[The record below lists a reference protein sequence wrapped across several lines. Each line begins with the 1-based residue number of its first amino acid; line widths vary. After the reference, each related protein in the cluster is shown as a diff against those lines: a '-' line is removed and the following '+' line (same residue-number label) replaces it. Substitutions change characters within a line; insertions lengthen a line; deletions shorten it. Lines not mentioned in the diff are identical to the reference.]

1 MQDYIYSAMAF
12 LAMVIHLIINSDML
26 PGRKVVNA
34 RGMREYRGYLA
45 GVFFYYIVDAG
56 WGVFSG
62 LAWTRVLY
70 VDTMFYYIAIAL
82 SVLTL
87 CRFIIAYLDISG
99 WKSRIL
105 FWFGYVLLALYLMLL
120 VANLFT
126 NCLFYYDEAGAYHAG
141 PLRHIIYSPLVAFLV
156 VMAIFSCIKG
166 LYAIGGPMHRRNMV
180 AFLFCLTMAVAVVLQ
195 ILWPLWPF
203 YALGCLV
210 GNCFFHVFVIED
222 ERADLRQAAI
232 EHEQTKKHMA
242 ELEEALERARTA
254 EKAMKEYSEAIEKQ
268 RQQESEL
275 REQLEKKQADLEDA
289 SEFARL
295 ASFHYDFDS
304 RERTGSSHIL
314 SELWP

>member
-1 MQDYIYSAMAF
+1 
-12 LAMVIHLIINSDML
+12 
-26 PGRKVVNA
+26 
-34 RGMREYRGYLA
+34 
-45 GVFFYYIVDAG
+45 
-56 WGVFSG
+56 
-62 LAWTRVLY
+62 
-70 VDTMFYYIAIAL
+70 
-82 SVLTL
+82 
-87 CRFIIAYLDISG
+87 
-99 WKSRIL
+99 
-105 FWFGYVLLALYLMLL
+105 
-120 VANLFT
+120 
-126 NCLFYYDEAGAYHAG
+126 
-141 PLRHIIYSPLVAFLV
+141 
-156 VMAIFSCIKG
+156 
-166 LYAIGGPMHRRNMV
+166 MHRRNMV

-289 SEFARL
+289 SELARL

-314 SELWP
+314 SELWPEDENSCCGARALGLSGFSSCGAPAQ